1 MKHPFYLLTHDDV
14 EFLRRQPGDAPN
26 GSKGIY
32 YNFTSHQIYVARM
45 HLETLYT
52 SRVQRSFAEKILVRI
67 ELY

>member
-26 GSKGIY
+26 GSKGFY
-32 YNFTSHQIYVARM
+32 YNFTAQQIDAAHM
-45 HLETLYT
+45 HLKTLYT
-52 SRVQRSFAEKILVRI
+52 GKVQRSFAEKILIRN